1 MNPEGRADISRDAQR
16 ICETK
21 KMNKDINMLLSSQ
34 SPLAFV
40 FIETSQK
47 ILFLKKLML
56 ALSNLVMAEHL
67 HNLQASES
75 MINKYSTNALF
86 PSFWLL
92 YNQWVFMQ
100 VCESALITSRKK
112 LILLKQNSETNTA
125 SQLAFLFTGWL

>member
-16 ICETK
+16 ICEA
-21 KMNKDINMLLSSQ
+21 KMNKDISMLLSSQ

-40 FIETSQK
+40 FIKISQK
-47 ILFLKKLML
+47 NLFLKQLML
-56 ALSNLVMAEHL
+56 TLSNLIKAEHL

-75 MINKYSTNALF
+75 MVNKYSTNALL

-100 VCESALITSRKK
+100 VCESALITSSNTV
-112 LILLKQNSETNTA
+112 ILLKQSSETNTA
-125 SQLAFLFTGWL
+125 SQLAILFTAWL

>member
-56 ALSNLVMAEHL
+56 TLSNLIMAEHL

-75 MINKYSTNALF
+75 MINKYSINVLF

-100 VCESALITSRKK
+100 VCESALITSSKK

-125 SQLAFLFTGWL
+125 SQLALLFTVWL

>member
-21 KMNKDINMLLSSQ
+21 KMNKDISMLLSSQ

-47 ILFLKKLML
+47 ILFLNKLL
-56 ALSNLVMAEHL
+56 LTLSNLIMAEHL

-75 MINKYSTNALF
+75 MIKKYSTNALF

-100 VCESALITSRKK
+100 VCESALITSSKK

-125 SQLAFLFTGWL
+125 SQLALLFTVWL